1 MCMSSSLETP
11 CEASRSLAPNI
22 YRIPQDANHASHEEE
37 EEEEEEDEDKD
48 EEEEDANMIH

>member
-37 EEEEEEDEDKD
+37 EEEEDEDKD